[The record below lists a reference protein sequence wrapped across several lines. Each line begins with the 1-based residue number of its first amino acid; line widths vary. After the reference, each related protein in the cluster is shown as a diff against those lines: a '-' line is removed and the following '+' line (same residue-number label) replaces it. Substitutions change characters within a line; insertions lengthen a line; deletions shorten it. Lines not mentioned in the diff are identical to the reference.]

1 MALDLTGY
9 KASNATN
16 LSRVSAIVMDEAD
29 DNSVRLLDLGYTTQY
44 SVSVVFEALTAAQ
57 KDTLVDL
64 ITANQTAD
72 IIVDL
77 GTRNI
82 TGKLIPNSD
91 GWNASDGLFNVG
103 LTLRGSVA

>member
-9 KASNATN
+9 KASTATKLN
-16 LSRVSAIVMDEAD
+16 RISAIVMDEAD

-57 KDTLVDL
+57 KDTLLDL

-72 IIVDL
+72 IIVGL
-77 GTRNI
+77 GSRNI

-91 GWNASDGLFNVG
+91 GWVASEGLFAVG
-103 LTLRGSVA
+103 MTLRGSVA